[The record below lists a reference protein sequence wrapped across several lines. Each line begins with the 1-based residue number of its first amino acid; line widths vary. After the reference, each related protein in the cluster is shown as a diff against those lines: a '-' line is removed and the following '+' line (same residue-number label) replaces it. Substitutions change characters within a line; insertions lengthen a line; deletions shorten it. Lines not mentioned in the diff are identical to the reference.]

1 MITSRCI
8 AMSSAL
14 SLQERPG
21 TIPTNAQPNAS
32 NGCRTA
38 GFDAGEMMQLN
49 KKLNLGS
56 VALMISLMCG
66 AVAAQN
72 RTSGPVEF
80 SLRSIDGQ
88 TVTSGSL
95 RGEVVVLAVGASWL
109 PLSRAQL
116 QGVKKLADE
125 YSGRG
130 VVVYWIST
138 ESEDQKSKN
147 YASDEQLR
155 AFAQKYGLKVTVLR
169 DPDGA
174 ISKRMGVEQLPSM
187 LIIDKQGNIVGEP
200 IGGLD
205 PNGNIAGQLASRLDR
220 IL

>member
-1 MITSRCI
+1 MFLKKSKIL
-8 AMSSAL
+8 SS
-14 SLQERPG
+14 
-21 TIPTNAQPNAS
+21 T
-32 NGCRTA
+32 
-38 GFDAGEMMQLN
+38 
-49 KKLNLGS
+49 
-56 VALMISLMCG
+56 LMTLIVGG
-66 AVAAQN
+66 AVLAQE
-72 RTSGPVEF
+72 RTSGPIEF
-80 SLRSIDGQ
+80 SLKSIDGQ
-88 TVTSGSL
+88 TVSSQSL

-109 PLSRAQL
+109 PLSRTQL
-116 QGVKKLADE
+116 LGVRKLADD

-169 DPDGA
+169 DPDGV
-174 ISKRMGVEQLPSM
+174 ISKRMGVDQLPSM
-187 LIIDKQGNIVGEP
+187 VIIDKQGNLVGEP

-205 PNGNIAGQLASRLDR
+205 PGGNIAGQLAARLDR